1 MREVNDVATVTREDL
16 ERAAWAASGWS
27 QDQAVV
33 DELLATVDA
42 YLAGAEPPVPAEP
55 VVVTVT
61 VPAEAVP
68 LDEASEPVAA
78 ATVEPVPDG
87 EKRCAKC
94 GVTRPVS
101 EFYRDKHS
109 TTGFKARCKD
119 CLNEDRKDARR
130 RAAERGGA

>member
-1 MREVNDVATVTREDL
+1 MNDVATVTREDL

-33 DELLATVDA
+33 DELLVTVDA
-42 YLAGAEPPVPAEP
+42 YLAGAEPPV
-55 VVVTVT
+55 VVTVA

-68 LDEASEPVAA
+68 LDEASELTAV
-78 ATVEPVPDG
+78 TVPEPVPDG

-94 GVTRPVS
+94 GVTRPFS
-101 EFYRDKHS
+101 AFYRDKHS
-109 TTGFKARCKD
+109 TTGFKSRCRD